1 MLGRFNMQV
10 LSIQHNTLNQ
20 RDFQS
25 EKPVYGHS
33 HKSIKKN
40 GYKPSQ
46 KAVITGTTALGVIA
60 SLAILAKCAK
70 YSLKPSKMFKDIK
83 NSYLAKTDFE
93 AEEVIAM
100 GAGSCIGGL
109 AGGFIVD
116 KDKNNRRAKLR
127 ETVMQIGN
135 VSIPILTVHLLV
147 EKAFKNSSKG
157 VKAFAGLGGVFV
169 GVTIANIVMN
179 KLNNILFNEKSGE
192 GRKIKI
198 TDFFAH
204 IDDVVLA
211 ASYISKSDFVH
222 TVGRIIPLALMVP
235 GLEVGN
241 KKAEN

>member
-1 MLGRFNMQV
+1 
-10 LSIQHNTLNQ
+10 
-20 RDFQS
+20 
-25 EKPVYGHS
+25 
-33 HKSIKKN
+33 
-40 GYKPSQ
+40 
-46 KAVITGTTALGVIA
+46 
-60 SLAILAKCAK
+60 
-70 YSLKPSKMFKDIK
+70 
-83 NSYLAKTDFE
+83 
-93 AEEVIAM
+93 
-100 GAGSCIGGL
+100 
-109 AGGFIVD
+109 
-116 KDKNNRRAKLR
+116 
-127 ETVMQIGN
+127 MQIGN